1 MKVATFGLDITPG
14 KYKYSCECFETLAK
28 KFSPK
33 KLSPYVAEF
42 IGEDF
47 AKADAVVFHNDKK
60 LDFVLMDM
68 EKVENRLARTTDAK
82 EQEFL
87 AKLQGLLE
95 KETLLCECTFSEE
108 EKDFLR
114 NVCPVSYLPSLAKT
128 DTSDMNALIKETL
141 AKANLMLFFT
151 AGEKEVHAWEL
162 RKGAT
167 IVEAAGKIH
176 TDLARGFIKGEVVD
190 CNDLD
195 KFFNMAEA
203 RAKGFVKAVDR
214 DYLIQ
219 DGNIIE
225 IKFSV

>member
-1 MKVATFGLDITPG
+1 MKVATFGVEIAPG
-14 KYKYSCECFETLAK
+14 KYKYNNECFDALVK

-47 AKADAVVFHNDKK
+47 AKADAVVFHKDKQ
-60 LDFVLMDM
+60 LDYVLMDM
-68 EKVENRLARTTDAK
+68 EKVEGRLTRTADPK

-95 KETLLCECTFSEE
+95 KETLLCDCEFSEE
-108 EKDFLR
+108 EKVFMK
-114 NVCPVSYLPSLAKT
+114 NVCPVSYLPSVALT
-128 DTSDMNALIKETL
+128 DTSDMNIVIKETL
-141 AKANLMLFFT
+141 AKADLMLFYT

-162 RKGAT
+162 KKGST

-190 CNDLD
+190 CKDLD

-203 RAKGFVKAVDR
+203 RAKGFTKAVDR
-214 DYLIQ
+214 DFPMQ
-219 DGNIIE
+219 DGFMIE